1 MSGMTEPSAK
11 ALLPAGLSDVLPP
24 EAEHEEATV
33 QCLMA
38 VFGSYGYQRVKP
50 PLMEFEDNLLSGSG
64 AALARQT
71 FRLMDPVSQRMMGM
85 RPDMTMQVARVATTR
100 LAQAPRPLRLS
111 YAGQVLRV
119 TGSQLRPER
128 QFGQVGAELV
138 GSTSPLADVEV
149 ILMALAALRAAGI
162 VQMTVDL
169 ALPTLV
175 PALTNTLGI
184 GAIQLSQLRAA
195 LDRKDASAVADMT
208 TSLGSRGTLFEGLLA
223 ATGPAEPALQAL
235 IALDLPPA
243 AAAERNALVQVAN
256 GMLASEPNL
265 ILTIDP
271 VEHRGWEYHTGV
283 AFTLFAPGVRGEL
296 GSGGRYQAIAP
307 GANSSDTTQTGD
319 DMKGEAATG
328 LTLFMDT
335 VMRALPAAKEPGRLF
350 LPFGTTVKEAQRSRA
365 DGWIV
370 ISAIDSDG
378 DAEAEAQRLECSHIL
393 ENGGI
398 VPVTHIDEEG

>member
-1 MSGMTEPSAK
+1 
-11 ALLPAGLSDVLPP
+11 
-24 EAEHEEATV
+24 
-33 QCLMA
+33 
-38 VFGSYGYQRVKP
+38 
-50 PLMEFEDNLLSGSG
+50 MEFEDNLLSGSG

-378 DAEAEAQRLECSHIL
+378 DAEAEA
-393 ENGGI
+393 
-398 VPVTHIDEEG
+398 